1 MPASSYDRTPV
12 VTDWRERYEIVG
24 KIGSGGSADVYEA
37 VDLESGHDVALKVV
51 DERAALAGRVVR
63 EVEAA
68 RALDHPDIV
77 ALLDFF
83 SDGRRSFLVWEL
95 VRGESLA
102 QLVGELRD
110 DEAVLAVAQL
120 CEALAYAHARGVV
133 HRDIKPQNVMVDH
146 QGVVKVMDF
155 GIARLAD
162 ADTLTAEGELL
173 GTVAYMSPEQ
183 AAGRRVGPPTDVYSA
198 GLLLYELLAG
208 ENPVRGASAGET
220 VGNILAGR
228 IAPLEQVRPDLPR
241 ELCDAVAAACSLRAG
256 ERPSAVETAEA
267 LRGVSAR
274 LGGRHRLHPRR
285 LLAPLR
291 RLDVIAQRG
300 LGAALVGASL
310 AALLARLPAYP
321 PRWTLPVALAAAL
334 IWLVAPRV
342 GLAFALGAAAFPLF
356 NVSLSAGLAYLP
368 VAVVVFI
375 VFRRRPLM
383 CVWPALALLLA
394 PLSGTLLAVCA
405 AAAFGRRRAP
415 FVAAWTA
422 VVTYL
427 VLAPGRAGAY
437 RVRRICGVART
448 GRASRSGRQPRHGA
462 CRGGPRGREL
472 ALPRPGG
479 AVRGARAG
487 AGGGVATGTPRSAPL
502 AVVCGLLDLLYPR
515 ARAADAG
522 LAAARRYRRAA
533 GQRRRGGRR
542 LRRRA
547 GAGSAGPPGRRGPRR
562 RPHLGRRLE
571 HARRWAGDLREGAAA
586 EARTDARR
594 GSSGGLGRLGRG
606 PAGGVRRAQTCGS
619 LLPRAGSATHERAR
633 SGR

>member
-1 MPASSYDRTPV
+1 M
-12 VTDWRERYEIVG
+12 
-24 KIGSGGSADVYEA
+24 
-37 VDLESGHDVALKVV
+37 
-51 DERAALAGRVVR
+51 
-63 EVEAA
+63 
-68 RALDHPDIV
+68 
-77 ALLDFF
+77 
-83 SDGRRSFLVWEL
+83 
-95 VRGESLA
+95 
-102 QLVGELRD
+102 
-110 DEAVLAVAQL
+110 
-120 CEALAYAHARGVV
+120 

-241 ELCDAVAAACSLRAG
+241 ELCDAVAAACGLRAG

-427 VLAPGRAGAY
+427 VLALAAP
-437 RVRRICGVART
+437 ART
-448 GRASRSGRQPRHGA
+448 AFAGFPASRGW
-462 CRGGPRGREL
+462 
-472 ALPRPGG
+472 PG
-479 AVRGARAG
+479 V
-487 AGGGVATGTPRSAPL
+487 
-502 AVVCGLLDLLYPR
+502 
-515 ARAADAG
+515 
-522 LAAARRYRRAA
+522 
-533 GQRRRGGRR
+533 
-542 LRRRA
+542 
-547 GAGSAGPPGRRGPRR
+547 
-562 RPHLGRRLE
+562 
-571 HARRWAGDLREGAAA
+571 
-586 EARTDARR
+586 
-594 GSSGGLGRLGRG
+594 
-606 PAGGVRRAQTCGS
+606 
-619 LLPRAGSATHERAR
+619 
-633 SGR
+633 